1 MKIYK
6 KRNFFSFK
14 ISIPSVTWLC
24 VTSSF
29 LTFFF
34 CVIWS
39 ILYNFEEAN
48 ATHCS
53 VENFLPSIS
62 AAIGHFYP
70 QIYVWNTS
78 VILQMIPRLKIA
90 TIYLHYYSSVIHEKY
105 FHLCYL
111 SWIFNICELWA
122 LLGLSLITSTSNYN
136 IHAFCFVSFLF
147 SSMFYMVLSC
157 FLLKF
162 RRKIPLENSEKGSV
176 KWKIRC
182 SIINI
187 CCFFLAG
194 YFFRRHNIYCEPRVY
209 SLFAFFEYGVVASNI
224 LFHFSA
230 VWDFYDRIMTIDSS
244 YCGFQIDYNPPYKSA
259 IYDFK

>member
-1 MKIYK
+1 M
-6 KRNFFSFK
+6 RF
-14 ISIPSVTWLC
+14 
-24 VTSSF
+24 TSRF

-122 LLGLSLITSTSNYN
+122 LLGLSLITSTSNY
-136 IHAFCFVSFLF
+136 SKYRWL
-147 SSMFYMVLSC
+147 
-157 FLLKF
+157 
-162 RRKIPLENSEKGSV
+162 
-176 KWKIRC
+176 
-182 SIINI
+182 
-187 CCFFLAG
+187 
-194 YFFRRHNIYCEPRVY
+194 
-209 SLFAFFEYGVVASNI
+209 
-224 LFHFSA
+224 
-230 VWDFYDRIMTIDSS
+230 
-244 YCGFQIDYNPPYKSA
+244 
-259 IYDFK
+259 